1 MLVGHGT
8 SVKQSEVTPGVV
20 VAHVT
25 VDKHR
30 GLVDV
35 ALALSGVGIAL
46 EIGGSSNPC
55 AATVASAWLQAAAAV
70 FAVAASTARQ
80 IVMLGVFIS
89 EWRAWAGIV
98 I

>member
-1 MLVGHGT
+1 M
-8 SVKQSEVTPGVV
+8 KQSEVTPGIV

-35 ALALSGVGIAL
+35 ALALSGVGTAL
-46 EIGGSSNPC
+46 EIGGSFDPC
-55 AATVASAWLQAAAAV
+55 ATAVASAWLQAATAV

-80 IVMLGVFIS
+80 MVMLGVFIF
-89 EWRAWAGIV
+89 
-98 I
+98 

>member
-1 MLVGHGT
+1 M
-8 SVKQSEVTPGVV
+8 KQSEVTPGVV

-30 GLVDV
+30 GPVDV

-46 EIGGSSNPC
+46 EIGGSSDPC
-55 AATVASAWLQAAAAV
+55 ATAVASAWLQAAAAV

-80 IVMLGVFIS
+80 MVMLGVFIF
-89 EWRAWAGIV
+89 
-98 I
+98 